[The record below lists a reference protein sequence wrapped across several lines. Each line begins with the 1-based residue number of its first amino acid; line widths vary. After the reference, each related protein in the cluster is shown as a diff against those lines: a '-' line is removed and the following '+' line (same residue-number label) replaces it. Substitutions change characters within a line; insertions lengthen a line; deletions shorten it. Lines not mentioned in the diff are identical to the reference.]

1 MIEYTVLSVCAF
13 LLIFYLVFLQKI
25 HSGLGKL
32 KYISK
37 KNITNDFISIIIP
50 FRNERENLLNN
61 LRALEALNYP
71 EENFEILYINDSSTD
86 DSVEI
91 LKKNITNKNI
101 KILNVPDDFSPNAHK
116 KRAIRFGISNSKGKI
131 IITANYDELHE

>member
-91 LKKNITNKNI
+91 LKKNITNKKTNMQ
-101 KILNVPDDFSPNAHK
+101 KNKL
-116 KRAIRFGISNSKGKI
+116 RKI
-131 IITANYDELHE
+131 ILLEIEKLFTALINQTP